1 MGLDNQSENTNEV
14 KYSLDQNGVVLNI
27 GENIEQLSGYKR
39 EELIGQNF
47 RLFVNP
53 DDEKAIFLHFQ
64 NALDGIY
71 EPCDFRVTTK
81 SGQQILLR
89 SLCRAPLESEKD
101 AQVDGVLTK
110 V

>member
-1 MGLDNQSENTNEV
+1 MGLDLQSEYLNEV
-14 KYSLDQNGVVLNI
+14 KYSIDRNGIILDLS
-27 GENIEQLSGYKR
+27 ENIEKLTGYKR